1 MTLILA
7 ITNVEK
13 LENGVSTRLRLDR
26 HGALIGRSPQADWSL
41 PDPQHYI
48 SSTHCEIDYRDG
60 AYVLTDK
67 STNGA
72 FLNGAAERMAGP
84 HALRDGD
91 QFLIGPYNIAAHLDG
106 ADAAAQPAAAGAAA
120 PAWGGWDSHGAPP
133 VSGDIARG
141 WDRPAPS
148 AAISGAGAMSGN
160 WAPPRVETPPPSP
173 PVSSVWNQPA
183 AAVTPASDWS
193 SPVSAPAAQPSAA
206 DVWGKLAE
214 GNLVDW
220 ARGGFGSPTTAPVS
234 LTPAPAKDPFGLGGG
249 DAILADRPAPL
260 AAPASPSWGPAAPA
274 SEPPPASSWGPAT
287 TAPVAVAASVP
298 APVAVPAPPPAPAT
312 APLAPISPGGEW
324 AAFLEAAGLQAADV
338 KADPR
343 AALAAAGDLLRR
355 LTAGMVVMLEAR
367 ARAKAQLGAQGTS
380 LEFEGNN
387 PLKFARSPEKALAQM
402 INPPERG
409 FMPAARA
416 VEDSFR
422 DLQAHQMATLV
433 AMQGALAATLA
444 RFSPQAIRDRA
455 DMRGLLAKILPS
467 ARDAELWNAYQRE
480 FEGVAR
486 GSDEAFMDVF
496 AKEFR
501 EAYEKAAADMKAKG

>member
-1 MTLILA
+1 MTLTLA

-13 LENGVSTRLRLDR
+13 LENGVPTRLCLDR
-26 HGALIGRSPQADWSL
+26 FGAIIGRSPQADWSL
-41 PDPQHYI
+41 PDAQHYI

-60 AYVLTDK
+60 AYVLNDK
-67 STNGA
+67 STNGT
-72 FLNGAAERMAGP
+72 FVNGAADRVASP
-84 HALRDGD
+84 HTIRDGD
-91 QFLIGPYNIAAHLDG
+91 HILIGPYDIAARLDG
-106 ADAAAQPAAAGAAA
+106 ADAMGGPPARDAAVA
-120 PAWGGWDSHGAPP
+120 PARDVWEGHGGAP
-133 VSGDIARG
+133 VSSDVARG
-141 WDRPAPS
+141 WDRPAPNS
-148 AAISGAGAMSGN
+148 AISGAGAMSGN
-160 WAPPRVETPPPSP
+160 WTPPRVQAPPPAP
-173 PVSSVWNQPA
+173 PVSSVWNDPA
-183 AAVTPASDWS
+183 APATPASDWS
-193 SPVSAPAAQPSAA
+193 SPVSAPPAEPSAG
-206 DVWGKLAE
+206 DVWGKLAQ

-220 ARGGFGSPTTAPVS
+220 ARGGFGSPGPAPVS

-249 DAILADRPAPL
+249 GAAVAARPVPEPVAPSAAWETPASVPQPAP
-260 AAPASPSWGPAAPA
+260 SSGWGPSTPAAPA
-274 SEPPPASSWGPAT
+274 PVAPPTIPPSPRPAS
-287 TAPVAVAASVP
+287 APVSADD
-298 APVAVPAPPPAPAT
+298 
-312 APLAPISPGGEW
+312 EW
-324 AAFLEAAGLQAADV
+324 AGFLEAAGLQPADI

-343 AALAAAGDLLRR
+343 AALANAGDLLRR
-355 LTAGMVVMLEAR
+355 LTAGMVVMMEAR

-422 DLQAHQMATLV
+422 DLQAHQMATLI

-444 RFSPQAIRDRA
+444 RFSPQAIRERA
-455 DMRGLLAKILPS
+455 DMRGILAKILPS
-467 ARDAELWNAYQRE
+467 ARDAELWNAYQKE

-501 EAYEKAAADMKAKG
+501 QAYEKAAADMKARG